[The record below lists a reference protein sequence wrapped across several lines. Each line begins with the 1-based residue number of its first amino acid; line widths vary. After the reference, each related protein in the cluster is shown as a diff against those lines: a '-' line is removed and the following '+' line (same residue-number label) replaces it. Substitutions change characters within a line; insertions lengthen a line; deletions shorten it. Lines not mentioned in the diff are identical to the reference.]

1 MAVITN
7 KTRGKAL
14 AADAKLCK
22 SAFSRAIGLMFSK
35 KRALL
40 FIFSKEKII
49 PLHMLMVFFP
59 IDVVFVGKN
68 RNIVE
73 IKENFRPF
81 SFYTPRKKAL
91 YIIEAP
97 AGMVKRTGTKIGDKL
112 AFDNI

>member
-14 AADAKLCK
+14 AADAKPCRN
-22 SAFSRAIGLMFSK
+22 AFSRAIGLMFSK
-35 KRALL
+35 KKALF

-59 IDVVFVGKN
+59 IDVIFVGKD
-68 RNIVE
+68 RKIAE
-73 IKENFRPF
+73 IKESLRPF
-81 SFYTPRKKAL
+81 AFYTPKKKAL

-97 AGMVKRTGTKIGDKL
+97 AGMVKKTGTKIGDKL